1 MRKRKDFC
9 FYQSFIVA
17 STLLLATTPNYLDDI
32 EYAINVETSRRSDS
46 LYFVVDSSHRKW
58 MNFSLPSTKS
68 RGTEKPNGKP
78 ILCKTESGHWKQY
91 GGGGGEYT
99 SGVVTLR
106 EKCRSLFSPSQDFRP
121 LHHHFKSKDS
131 DPSPDFSSLSPGQ
144 RPSRRCLHWPLM
156 NTLAGTTLQPEEK
169 KKNK

>member
-1 MRKRKDFC
+1 MLSLPWTTKVRQPVQPRTIRKAGAVLCVTCVMYSTVYKGKRHASNMWPSLCADPFLSFRFKLKNEEDFS

-91 GGGGGEYT
+91 GGGE
-99 SGVVTLR
+99 SIL
-106 EKCRSLFSPSQDFRP
+106 
-121 LHHHFKSKDS
+121 
-131 DPSPDFSSLSPGQ
+131 
-144 RPSRRCLHWPLM
+144 
-156 NTLAGTTLQPEEK
+156 LAWWH
-169 KKNK
+169 

>member
-1 MRKRKDFC
+1 MENLFFARQK
-9 FYQSFIVA
+9 V
-17 STLLLATTPNYLDDI
+17 DI
-32 EYAINVETSRRSDS
+32 ENNT
-46 LYFVVDSSHRKW
+46 
-58 MNFSLPSTKS
+58 
-68 RGTEKPNGKP
+68 
-78 ILCKTESGHWKQY
+78 

-144 RPSRRCLHWPLM
+144 RPLSSM
-156 NTLAGTTLQPEEK
+156 SSLAINEHAGRHDIAT
-169 KKNK
+169 